1 MTTAVNPNS
10 FQKIVGDDVLRTVAL
25 NKIEIE
31 LIEQVRQIASHRRN
45 CGVLVSY
52 KDGKLVISKVLPMD
66 TASA

>member
-1 MTTAVNPNS
+1 MTATMNPNS
-10 FQKIVGDDVLRTVAL
+10 FQKIVGDDALRTVAL

-52 KDGKLVISKVLPMD
+52 QNGKLVISKVLPMD
-66 TASA
+66 TGSV